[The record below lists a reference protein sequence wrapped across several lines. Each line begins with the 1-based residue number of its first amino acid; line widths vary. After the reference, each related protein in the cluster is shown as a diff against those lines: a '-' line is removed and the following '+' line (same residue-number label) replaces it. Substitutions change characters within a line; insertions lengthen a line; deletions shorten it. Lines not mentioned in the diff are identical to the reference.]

1 MSALASTD
9 PGPCFDR
16 TVSIAASDFVHLH
29 VHTDYSLL
37 DGACKI
43 DRLMKRTVELGQPAV
58 ALTDHGNMF
67 GAIEFF
73 NAAKASNLK
82 PIVGCELYV
91 APGSRLEKA
100 GKSEDGKS
108 YFHLG
113 VLAKNLEGYQN
124 LLKLVSDSHLQG
136 FYYKPRTDLPT
147 LAKYAKGLIG
157 FTGCLASEVCQHLMR
172 GREDEAD
179 AACARYVEIFGRE
192 NYFVELQ
199 DHGIPEQRQ
208 IVPGLLRLA
217 EKYQLK
223 TICSNDV
230 HYVKETDASSHDTL
244 LCIQTGAKVAETN
257 RMKFDSSSFYL
268 KSADEMLKLFGDI
281 PESLTNT
288 RLVAEMCEVKIPFP
302 KGSERYPR
310 YPLPPEIKARSP
322 EHRIA
327 AHSYLLDL
335 CVKGLKQRYGH
346 EYHDVAAR
354 PIVAERLARLQNLV
368 PGQKPAPP
376 DYNGLAPEE
385 LLVLRTGYELSI
397 IHVTGFDDY
406 FLVVWDFINWAREHG
421 IPVGPGRGSGAG
433 CLVAFLLGI
442 TDIDPI
448 RFGLL
453 FERFLNPERVSPPD
467 FDIDFCMRR
476 RGEVIDYVRDKYG
489 RDCVANIITYG
500 TLGAK
505 MVVRDVSRVHDLP
518 FAEADRLAKMIP
530 DELNISL
537 ADSLAKS
544 AELKS
549 EYDRNPVAKKIIDQG
564 LVLEG
569 MVRNT
574 GKHAAG
580 IIITDQPLDDFV
592 PLTSQEGDVT
602 VQFDMGAVGK
612 LGLLKMDF
620 LGLKTL
626 TVISDAVD
634 NVRRT
639 ARPDFELDSRD
650 LDDSKT
656 YELLNAGK
664 TVGVFQLESGGMQG
678 AARQVGI
685 SNIDD
690 INAISALYRPG
701 PMAFIPDYARGKKNP
716 ADVVYPHPLLEPV
729 LKETYGIIVYQEQV
743 MECAKVIGGYT
754 LGGADMLRRAMGKKD
769 ADAMAKERVKF
780 VEGAKKLHNI
790 PEKQSNEIFDL
801 LNKFAQYGFNKS
813 HSAAYAVVAYHTA
826 YLKANYP
833 VQFMAAVLTAELG
846 NAEKV
851 SHFIA
856 ESEAMGITVLG
867 PDVNESREAFTP
879 VFPKQP
885 QHGMTAATGGGMTND
900 QCPITNGQT
909 SATATPG
916 TSSPGS
922 VSDSFDIRH
931 SSLVIPASPSD
942 AGVIRFG
949 LAGIKG
955 VGEQA
960 GQKIIAER
968 DANGPFKDFRDFL
981 LRVDSRALNKRVLE
995 CLVATGAFDF
1005 SGADREELYHSID
1018 AHLEALS
1025 ELVRKYPAL
1034 RKNDGPAKPVDPAPK
1049 VETMAFDFGVELDAP
1064 QPPPPLDKL
1073 RRELDDALRHRR
1085 PAAPIAAP
1093 LQPAAPARNGAGP
1106 AKPAPAGPAAGGF
1119 DDMFAAPA
1127 APAAAVAAPAATA
1140 KNKGPTTTLAFNAST
1155 LLQFEKELLGFYVSG
1170 HPLDAYAGLVEALDT
1185 YPVGELLEQ
1194 DDRTE
1199 FRLCGIA
1206 GGLQKKL
1213 AKKDNRPWMAFSL
1226 QTRGATIGLNMFAD
1240 AFAAHGHV
1248 LAENTLI
1255 CVLGTII
1262 VGQEGP
1268 RINVKEAY
1276 PLLSYTGANIKRL
1289 GWLLHP
1295 EHPKTPEF
1303 LRQLRTTLDKYNGDI
1318 RIDLGFVFENRVTAL
1333 SEASSALGF
1342 RFNPDAYKALRQH
1355 PAVAGIQ
1362 VETRRLEL
1370 KNDRKWGPKRG

>member
-1 MSALASTD
+1 M
-9 PGPCFDR
+9 
-16 TVSIAASDFVHLH
+16 SIAASDFIHLH
-29 VHTDYSLL
+29 VHSDYSLL

-43 DRLMKRTVELGQPAV
+43 DRLMKRTTELGQTAV

-67 GAIEFF
+67 GTIEFF
-73 NAAKASNLK
+73 NAAKAANLK
-82 PIVGCELYV
+82 PLVGCELYI

-100 GKSEDGKS
+100 GKSEDGKN

-113 VLAKNLEGYQN
+113 VLAKDLIGYQN
-124 LLKLVSDSHLQG
+124 LLRLVSDAHLQG

-147 LAKYAKGLIG
+147 LAKHAAGLIG
-157 FTGCLASEVCQHLMR
+157 FTGCLASEVCQHLMH
-172 GREDEAD
+172 GRESEAD
-179 AACARYVEIFGRE
+179 AACARYVDIFGRE
-192 NYFVELQ
+192 NYFVEIQ

-208 IVPGLLRLA
+208 IIPGLLALA

-223 TICSNDV
+223 VICSNDV
-230 HYVKETDASSHDTL
+230 HYVKETDSTSHDTL
-244 LCIQTGAKVAETN
+244 LCIQTGSKVAEQN
-257 RMKFDSSSFYL
+257 RMRFDSSAFYL
-268 KSADEMLKLFGDI
+268 KSADEMLKLFGEL

-288 RLVAEMCEVKIPFP
+288 RLVAEMCDLKIPFP

-310 YPLPPEIKARSP
+310 YPLPPEILS
-322 EHRIA
+322 
-327 AHSYLLDL
+327 AHSEPKAAASAYLLDL
-335 CVKGLKQRYGH
+335 CIRGLNTRYGH
-346 EYHDVAAR
+346 DYASVATH
-354 PIVAERLARLQNLV
+354 PVVAERLAKLSNLP
-368 PGQKPAPP
+368 PGEKPSPP
-376 DYNGLAPEE
+376 DYSALAPDE

-397 IHVTGFDDY
+397 ITITGFDDY
-406 FLVVWDFINWAREHG
+406 FLVVWDFINWAREHQ

-433 CLVAFLLGI
+433 CLVAYLLGI
-442 TDIDPI
+442 TNIDPI

-476 RGEVIDYVRDKYG
+476 RVEVINYVRQKYG
-489 RDCVANIITYG
+489 NACVANIITYG

-530 DELNISL
+530 DELNITL
-537 ADSLAKS
+537 EDSLKKS
-544 AELKS
+544 AELKG

-580 IIITDQPLDDFV
+580 IIITDQPLENFV
-592 PLTSQEGDVT
+592 PLTRQEEDVT
-602 VQFDMGAVGK
+602 VQFDMNAVGK

-626 TVISDAVD
+626 TVLADAVE

-639 ARPDFELDSRD
+639 ATPDFD
-650 LDDSKT
+650 LEALALNDPVT
-656 YELLNAGK
+656 YKLLNSGK
-664 TVGVFQLESGGMQG
+664 TIGVFQLESGGMQG

-685 SNIDD
+685 STIDD

-701 PMAFIPDYARGKKNP
+701 PMAFIPDYARGKKDP
-716 ADVVYPHPLLEPV
+716 ASIIYPHPLLEPV
-729 LKETYGIIVYQEQV
+729 LTETFGVIVYQEQV
-743 MECAKVIGGYT
+743 MECARVIGGYT

-780 VEGAKKLHNI
+780 VEGAKRLHSI
-790 PEKQSNEIFDL
+790 PDDKANEIFDL

-813 HSAAYAVVAYHTA
+813 HSAAYAVIAYHTA

-851 SHFIA
+851 GHFIA
-856 ESEAMGITVLG
+856 EAEAMGITVLG
-867 PDVNESREAFTP
+867 PDINESRETFTP
-879 VFPKQP
+879 VFKP
-885 QHGMTAATGGGMTND
+885 AAGSVAPGRAPVPGAVSGVS
-900 QCPITNGQT
+900 PEAPSSSAT
-909 SATATPG
+909 SAW
-916 TSSPGS
+916 
-922 VSDSFDIRH
+922 
-931 SSLVIPASPSD
+931 
-942 AGVIRFG
+942 IRFG

-960 GQKIIAER
+960 GQKILAER
-968 DANGPFKDFRDFL
+968 EANGPFRDFRDFL
-981 LRVDSRALNKRVLE
+981 LRVDSRALNKRVVE

-1005 SGADREELYHSID
+1005 SGAGREELYSQID
-1018 AHLEALS
+1018 SHLEAHAD
-1025 ELVRKYPAL
+1025 LVRKYPAL
-1034 RKNDGPAKPVDPAPK
+1034 RKDAPALKPADTAPK
-1049 VETMAFDFGVELDAP
+1049 TETISFDFGIELTS
-1064 QPPPPLDKL
+1064 QPPPPPDKL
-1073 RRELDDALRHRR
+1073 AAEFDQILKHSRPSAFVAPAPIRGK
-1085 PAAPIAAP
+1085 PAAAFDD
-1093 LQPAAPARNGAGP
+1093 LLSPAS
-1106 AKPAPAGPAAGGF
+1106 AGGLNVISS
-1119 DDMFAAPA
+1119 P
-1127 APAAAVAAPAATA
+1127 APAAALSP

-1170 HPLDAYAGLVEALDT
+1170 HPLDAYSGLIDALDT
-1185 YPVGELLEQ
+1185 FPVNELLEQ

-1206 GGLQKKL
+1206 GSLQKKL
-1213 AKKDNRPWMAFSL
+1213 AKKDNRPWVTFTL
-1226 QTRGATIGLNMFAD
+1226 QTRHATIGLNMFAD
-1240 AFAAHGHV
+1240 AFAAYGTN
-1248 LAENTLI
+1248 LADNGLI

-1276 PLLSYTGANIKRL
+1276 PLPGYTSANVKRIQ
-1289 GWLLHP
+1289 WLLHP
-1295 EHPKTPEF
+1295 AHPRTSDF
-1303 LRQLRTTLDKYNGDI
+1303 LRLLRATLDKTPGDT
-1318 RIDLGFVFENRVTAL
+1318 RIELGFLFEDRIAAIG
-1333 SEASSALGF
+1333 EASSALGF
-1342 RFNPDAYKALRQH
+1342 HFSPDAYKSLRHH
-1355 PAVAGIQ
+1355 PAVAGLQ
-1362 VETRRLEL
+1362 VETKRLEI